1 MLQCFLLM
9 VFYGKIFNVK
19 LCTLCLYSGF
29 IHSPVQNYIINKES
43 RLRFTTLLLDAICV
57 NTAGGQWS
65 KAGFCDVTWPRSTVF
80 RSHALLSLSLS
91 PCLWCACAAASR
103 RRSRRWTSST
113 PASRSGSWSPRWD
126 WSTRRRWPCSE
137 LPGCRWGMKKTWGAC
152 GFHTVIRIWQQTCDH
167 FIFSSSARL
176 MKSCLVVLWK
186 RRY

>member
-1 MLQCFLLM
+1 MWNFAHCVYILTSSSRL
-9 VFYGKIFNVK
+9 YKI
-19 LCTLCLYSGF
+19 Y
-29 IHSPVQNYIINKES
+29 INKES
-43 RLRFTTLLLDAICV
+43 HLRFTTLLLDAICV
-57 NTAGGQWS
+57 KPLEVSGAKLGFVTSRDHGQQCFGPTLS
-65 KAGFCDVTWPRSTVF
+65 HRVCDV
-80 RSHALLSLSLS
+80 H
-91 PCLWCACAAASR
+91 AASR